1 MKNTYHIPSQQDKT
15 LY

>member
-15 LY
+15 L